1 MESKFNIVKKGY
13 SKEEV
18 DSYILKLE
26 NVIKS
31 YKEKDAAIKNAIISS
46 QIAADNIIANAE
58 EEAKSIKRKTN
69 RDLERILG
77 SIEKQKNFV
86 REFQDDY
93 NNMVKRYLHEFNDKE
108 VLKVYSKIS
117 ELEEDIVSIKKGEDI
132 DKDPQIA
139 PLKLKIDNDYDI
151 QNELDSNKLN
161 REVKGYVSKRLINED
176 DFEVQDNNL
185 DDDIKLTNNSI
196 SKEEFDLLSKS

>member
-161 REVKGYVSKRLINED
+161 REVKGYVSKRLIKED